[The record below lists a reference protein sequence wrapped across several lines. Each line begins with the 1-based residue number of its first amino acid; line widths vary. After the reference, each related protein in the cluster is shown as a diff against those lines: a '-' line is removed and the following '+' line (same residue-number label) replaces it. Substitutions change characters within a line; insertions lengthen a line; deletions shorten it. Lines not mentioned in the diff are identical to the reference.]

1 MSERLDRFVNLM
13 KSIFELDK
21 SDLDFGIY
29 RIINIR
35 KSEIEKFLTEGLKSK
50 VDEILAPFVNNT
62 QEIIKRISEIE
73 AQCEAVGVDVV
84 NSKMANE
91 YLNLK
96 NKLVTGIDKSDLET
110 DVYSAL
116 YSFFNRYYDD
126 GDFISKRRY
135 KEGVY
140 AIPYEGEEVKLYW
153 ANEDQYYIKTSENFT
168 DYSFVARNKY
178 GNECNVHFLLV
189 DATMEQN
196 NNKETEDSKRTFML
210 YEESDERPDI
220 KTFEYRKDSNEFIV
234 RFVFDIPQNKKIK
247 YLQDNSN
254 KIRAKIAESFPE
266 LIDILLVNVSNDSK
280 KPKTLLDK
288 HLEAYVAKN
297 TFDYFIHKDL
307 KSFLYRELDFYI
319 KNEIMNLD
327 DLDTVNEKK
336 VESYLAKVRAIKRI
350 GHIIIDF
357 LAQIENFQKKL
368 WLKKKFIITTNWCIT
383 LDKINISFWEEII
396 KNDRQV
402 QEWLDLYAVDEIDGW
417 TNPPTIEFLKEN
429 QNLIVDTNNFTTEFR
444 DRLIAS
450 IDNLDEETDGLM
462 INGDNFHVLRILQN
476 KYENKIDCVYIDPP
490 YNTNSL
496 PIMYKNN
503 YKDSSWMSLIYDRN
517 VLTKDIT
524 SNTCVYINAIDEVE
538 YQNLIHVNNVV
549 YGKRNYIGTIIT
561 KCNPQGRVA
570 NKINQTSEY
579 NIMFAK
585 DIDSISKLTVK
596 KLDKK
601 SNKTPLKRTGTNS
614 RREQRP
620 KRYYPILIK
629 NNKVSMID
637 KNEYRNIYD
646 EKEKRFND
654 DYVISLK
661 NKYNALGYDVI
672 LPKMDDGTLLVWQ
685 REFDRVFKECSTYIV
700 EDNVI
705 YTPAYEREIPKSFW
719 ESSKFANPEYGTE
732 LVKNMFNER
741 LGLDVSKNTPKS
753 IYTVEQFIDVN
764 NSNII
769 LDFFAGSGTTAHA
782 VIDLNYNDMK
792 QRKYILAEMGE
803 YFNEITLNRVKKC
816 IYSPTIKNWENGKP
830 LKRDDRVSHICK
842 YFSMES
848 YEDAL
853 SNIQLSDNNMF
864 NLFGE
869 DYLINYMLDV
879 ESKGSIL
886 NLEQFKT
893 PFNYKLKINQNN
905 ETKRVIVDLIETF
918 NYLLGIQVKK
928 QSVVD
933 IYDIEKNNSTAQG
946 IVSLISNKSGD
957 FAFKRIDGILNDGSK
972 VLIIWRTLSDNLIES
987 NAALDAYYT
996 MNICDKYDIIYVNGD
1011 NNLLSLD
1018 SVSSKSKVKL
1028 IETEFKNLMFEGI

>member
-153 ANEDQYYIKTSENFT
+153 ANEDQYYIKTSENFI

-234 RFVFDIPQNKKIK
+234 RFVFDIPKNKKIK

-368 WLKKKFIITTNWCIT
+368 WLKKKFIVTTNWCIT

-490 YNTNSL
+490 YNAKSSEIL
-496 PIMYKNN
+496 YKNTF
-503 YKDSSWMSLIYDRN
+503 KDSSWLSMMFCRLYESKTLLKEKCIYI
-517 VLTKDIT
+517 V
-524 SNTCVYINAIDEVE
+524 AIDEIEQELLGQMLKILFPNYKKVCLSIMHNPRGQQGKNISYTHE
-538 YQNLIHVNNVV
+538 FAYILYPNDKEKFLSDIKREEVDSRNLRDSGNESDREDAATCFYPFLVRNEEIIGIGDVPLNTYHPTSNNV
-549 YGKRNYIGTIIT
+549 
-561 KCNPQGRVA
+561 
-570 NKINQTSEY
+570 
-579 NIMFAK
+579 
-585 DIDSISKLTVK
+585 
-596 KLDKK
+596 
-601 SNKTPLKRTGTNS
+601 
-614 RREQRP
+614 
-620 KRYYPILIK
+620 IK
-629 NNKVSMID
+629 
-637 KNEYRNIYD
+637 
-646 EKEKRFND
+646 
-654 DYVISLK
+654 
-661 NKYNALGYDVI
+661 
-672 LPKMDDGTLLVWQ
+672 DDGTLEIWPIDDEGNEKKW
-685 REFDRVFKECSTYIV
+685 RYGKENVVNILPKLEVKKGRNSYQIIFNQDMSTM
-700 EDNVI
+700 
-705 YTPAYEREIPKSFW
+705 KSMW
-719 ESSKFANPEYGTE
+719 INSKYDASEYGTKVIQNM
-732 LVKNMFNER
+732 LGKNYVKINAP
-741 LGLDVSKNTPKS
+741 KIYPKS
-753 IYTVEQFIDVN
+753 IYNVLDCLSISTKEN
-764 NSNII
+764 AII
-769 LDFFAGSGTTAHA
+769 LDFFAGSGTTANS
-782 VIDLNYNDMK
+782 VIELN
-792 QRKYILAEMGE
+792 RKSGDRKFIVCEMGNH
-803 YFNEITLNRVKKC
+803 FNKVLMRRIKC
-816 IYSPTIKNWENGKP
+816 ASYAPFDFWKNGKP
-830 LKRDDRVSHICK
+830 SNRSSSISSIYK

-853 SNIQLSDNNMF
+853 SNIQLSNNNMF

-905 ETKRVIVDLIETF
+905 EIKRVIVDLIETF

-996 MNICDKYDIIYVNGD
+996 MNVCDKYDIIYVNGD